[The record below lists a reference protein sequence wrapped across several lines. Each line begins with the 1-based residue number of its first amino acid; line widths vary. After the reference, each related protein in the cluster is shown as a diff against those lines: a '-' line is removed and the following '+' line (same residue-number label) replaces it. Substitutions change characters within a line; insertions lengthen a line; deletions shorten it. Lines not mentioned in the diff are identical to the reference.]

1 MTLASWHLGESWQQ
15 GGQGARLS
23 QLIPPEELPSAPSA
37 AGASTPLTLRAPP
50 SSPQASHSLACCLG
64 LHSPASLF
72 SDFSSLAQGAS
83 WRSLA

>member
-37 AGASTPLTLRAPP
+37 AGASTPLTLWAPTP
-50 SSPQASHSLACCLG
+50 GIPQFGLLPGAALTCL
-64 LHSPASLF
+64 F
-72 SDFSSLAQGAS
+72 VF
-83 WRSLA
+83 